1 MPEITKAVPP
11 GLFREVGSTGLN
23 YQGGLLKED
32 FVANL
37 TGQQAVKA
45 YTEMSYNS
53 AICGAIL
60 FIIDQMVQQVE
71 WTVKP
76 FSNEPKDKEP
86 ADFIQ
91 ECFDDMS
98 RSWSDT
104 LSEILTFLPYGWA
117 WMEVIYKI
125 RAGQDVS
132 GDMPSSKFTD
142 KKIGWRKWV
151 LRGQNTLYKWDID
164 DNGAIKAMIQRF
176 SFPHFQEIT
185 LPIEIN
191 GVQRALL
198 FRTRGDKNN
207 PEGFSIFRR
216 AYRSYWY
223 AKRMEEIEA
232 IGIERDLAGLPVLTP
247 PEMLD
252 LWSDEPNAQ
261 AALRAATKL
270 VQTIKRGEKEGV
282 VKPFGWTLEL
292 LSSGSRRQFDLNTV
306 IERYEKRQAM
316 TCAADFLFLGMG
328 ATGSWALSS
337 DKTEMFTLALGGFL
351 KRIKDVINR

>member
-11 GLFREVGSTGLN
+11 GLLREVGTSGLN

-76 FSNEPKDKEP
+76 FSNEPQDKEP

-117 WMEVIYKI
+117 WMEIVYKM
-125 RAGQDVS
+125 RAGQDVG
-132 GDMPSSKFTD
+132 GDQAKSKFTD
-142 KKIGWRKWV
+142 RKIGWRKWV
-151 LRGQNTLYKWDID
+151 LRGQNTLYKWDIEEPG
-164 DNGAIKAMIQRF
+164 GAILAMIQQF

-185 LPIEIN
+185 LPIE
-191 GVQRALL
+191 V
-198 FRTRGDKNN
+198 
-207 PEGFSIFRR
+207 RR
-216 AYRSYWY
+216 SKGIVVSHACR
-223 AKRMEEIEA
+223 EE
-232 IGIERDLAGLPVLTP
+232 
-247 PEMLD
+247 
-252 LWSDEPNAQ
+252 Q
-261 AALRAATKL
+261 
-270 VQTIKRGEKEGV
+270 
-282 VKPFGWTLEL
+282 
-292 LSSGSRRQFDLNTV
+292 SRRLLYLPSSLPLLLV
-306 IERYEKRQAM
+306 CQAH
-316 TCAADFLFLGMG
+316 GRNR
-328 ATGSWALSS
+328 S
-337 DKTEMFTLALGGFL
+337 DRCRA
-351 KRIKDVINR
+351 